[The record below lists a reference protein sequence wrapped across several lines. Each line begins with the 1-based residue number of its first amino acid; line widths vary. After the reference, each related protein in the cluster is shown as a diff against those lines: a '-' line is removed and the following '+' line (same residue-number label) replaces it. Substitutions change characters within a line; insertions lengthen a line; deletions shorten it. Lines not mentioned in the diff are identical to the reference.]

1 MFVVMAIGCV
11 AGLACPG
18 RFLHAGITLT
28 LVAAPPLGAWLSQRL
43 EEAALAW
50 LGPALVWFALPLAV
64 CHGVRAAR
72 QAGWRTLAGV
82 AAGLAIAEGLVF
94 AWMLMAA
101 FGFV

>member
-18 RFLHAGITLT
+18 RFLHAGIALA
-28 LVAAPPLGAWLSQRL
+28 LAAAPPVGVWLSHRL
-43 EEAALAW
+43 EETAVAW
-50 LGPALVWFALPLAV
+50 LGPAVVWFTLPLAV

-72 QAGWRTLAGV
+72 QAGWPTLAGV

-94 AWMLMAA
+94 AWMLMAV